1 MAQLGLGFDDAPT
14 GELHRLFFALWPDDA
29 LRPRIAETAAW
40 AVSEHAP
47 GGRALKPDKYHVTLQ
62 FLGDFRPL
70 PPSLVESAKA
80 AASAVRSPAFDLSL
94 DEVGSFRGA
103 DVWWLGSQRAPDALR
118 ALFDSL
124 GQRLAQ
130 HRVPVKSAANFV
142 PHLTVQRD
150 VRRHIRP
157 TPVPPLTWPV
167 REFVLIDSQPGRG
180 TPYEVIGRWP
190 LQAGNQ

>member
-29 LRPRIAETAAW
+29 LRPHIAATAASV
-40 AVSEHAP
+40 VSEHAP
-47 GGRALKPDKYHVTLQ
+47 GGRPLKPDRYHVTLQ

-70 PPSLVESAKA
+70 PTSLVEDAKA
-80 AASAVRSPAFDLSL
+80 AAAAVRSPAFELSL

-103 DVWWLGSQRAPDALR
+103 NVWWLGSKHSPDGLR
-118 ALFDSL
+118 ALFDAL
-124 GQRLAQ
+124 GRSLAQ
-130 HRVPVKSAANFV
+130 HRVPVKSSASFV

-150 VRRHIRP
+150 VRRFIAP
-157 TPVPPLTWPV
+157 TPVPPLPWPV

-190 LQAGNQ
+190 LD

>member
-1 MAQLGLGFDDAPT
+1 MAQMGLGFDDAPA
-14 GELHRLFFALWPDDA
+14 GEMHRLFFALWPDDA
-29 LRPRIAETAAW
+29 LRARVAGAA
-40 AVSEHAP
+40 ASLVAEHAP
-47 GGRALKPDKYHVTLQ
+47 GGRALKPDRYHVTLQ

-70 PPSLVESAKA
+70 PPSLVEEARA
-80 AASAVRSPAFDLSL
+80 AAAGVRTPAFELSL

-103 DVWWLGSQRAPDALR
+103 NVWWLGTSRAPDALR
-118 ALFDSL
+118 ALYDGL
-124 GQRLAQ
+124 GRSLAQ

-150 VRRHIRP
+150 VRRHIP
-157 TPVPPLTWPV
+157 QTPVPPLAWPV

-190 LQAGNQ
+190 LG